1 MGPKQISALSGRG
14 QKDVVK
20 ALAVTLGLKIKSAP
34 SHVTFTLSPA
44 LALECEDGLAGVGS
58 GLI

>member
-1 MGPKQISALSGRG
+1 MGPKQISALSDRV

-20 ALAVTLGLKIKSAP
+20 ALTVTLGLKIKSAP
-34 SHVTFTLSPA
+34 SHVVFTLSPI
-44 LALECEDGLAGVGS
+44 LTLECEDGLAGVGS